1 MRKLSTSALPVSARY
16 IFSFVLISIA
26 TVLKLHFFELI
37 GSQTPF
43 LLYFGT
49 IIICSRWLGKGPAY
63 FSLLMSL
70 LATTYF
76 FMRAYGALA
85 LNVRQGVQLFFFS
98 IEAGLLIG
106 LSAALTESTKKHMAQ
121 IKLFEAI
128 MAKSSDGIVVVN
140 NDGKRSYCS
149 PSVKNVIGYT
159 AEEYLEFPA
168 WKLGHPDEL
177 EGITAQYKRIIEKPG
192 ESSVLLH
199 RMRHKNGKWIWVESR
214 VTNSLDDPDLEAMI
228 AIFND
233 VTARIET
240 EQARKDF
247 IGLVSHE
254 LKSPLT
260 SMRSYG
266 QALLKKIETNDHAA
280 VFTFA
285 SRMYQLT
292 NRMVK
297 LINDMLEVATINAGQ
312 LKLEI
317 NNFDLHTLVYEITDS
332 LQQTTDKHQLVV
344 NLCKV
349 NEISGDRERIG
360 QLLTN
365 LIANAIKYTPAGGE
379 ILITSELSDNRV
391 KLSITDQGIGIPQK
405 DLAMIFD
412 RLYRVRDSGAVK
424 GLGFGLY
431 ICQQIIQHHGGEIRV
446 TSEEGKGSSFTFEL
460 PYPNMQAKSA

>member
-1 MRKLSTSALPVSARY
+1 
-16 IFSFVLISIA
+16 
-26 TVLKLHFFELI
+26 
-37 GSQTPF
+37 
-43 LLYFGT
+43 
-49 IIICSRWLGKGPAY
+49 
-63 FSLLMSL
+63 
-70 LATTYF
+70 
-76 FMRAYGALA
+76 
-85 LNVRQGVQLFFFS
+85 
-98 IEAGLLIG
+98 
-106 LSAALTESTKKHMAQ
+106 
-121 IKLFEAI
+121 
-128 MAKSSDGIVVVN
+128 VVN